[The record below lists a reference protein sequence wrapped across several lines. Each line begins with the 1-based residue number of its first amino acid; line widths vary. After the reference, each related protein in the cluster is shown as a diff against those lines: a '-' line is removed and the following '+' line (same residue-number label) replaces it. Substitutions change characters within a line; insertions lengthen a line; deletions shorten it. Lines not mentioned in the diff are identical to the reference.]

1 MALTITK
8 VPDATYLLGESGVV
22 HEYEL
27 APATSDYVTGGW
39 PITAAQVGLGYLNR
53 ATISAT
59 NAAGALYT
67 AAFVFPA
74 GSFVT
79 PPQPATTCNLLLS
92 QSGTQI
98 ANGTNLVGLKFF
110 ADFRGW

>member
-27 APATSDYVTGGW
+27 APSTSDYVTGGW

-59 NAAGALYT
+59 NAAGALYN

-74 GSFVT
+74 ASFGT
-79 PPQPATTCNLLLS
+79 PPQPSTSVKLLMS
-92 QSGTQI
+92 QSGVQV
-98 ANGTNLVGLKFF
+98 ANATDLSGLKFF